1 MREPTTVAE
10 AFEQAKADLANLADN
25 LRDWAE
31 HHLIPPRQITVWCD
45 PERRDSTRVWLLT
58 DHVGERDSS
67 CRVVFDPA
75 AKAYGLEQTL
85 IDGTEWYMGPYEG
98 NFADVVRSM

>member
-1 MREPTTVAE
+1 MREPATVAE
-10 AFEQAKADLANLADN
+10 AFEQAKTDLAELADN

-31 HHLIPPRQITVWCD
+31 HHLISPREVTVWCE
-45 PERRDSTRVWLLT
+45 PERRNTTTVWLLT
-58 DHVGERDSS
+58 DHLGEQDSS

-98 NFADVVRSM
+98 SFADVVRSI